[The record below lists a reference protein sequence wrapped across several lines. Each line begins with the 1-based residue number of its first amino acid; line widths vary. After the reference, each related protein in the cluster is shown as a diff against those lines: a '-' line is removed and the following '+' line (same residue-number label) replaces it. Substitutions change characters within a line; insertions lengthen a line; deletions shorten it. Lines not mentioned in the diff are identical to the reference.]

1 MRMVDV
7 YSVFVISISNTI
19 LVGVYENN
27 KLTNTYEAK
36 GKTSEVLPWIFNNS
50 LKKYNIKNIYYVNG
64 PGSYMAIKVAYI
76 FLKTLSIVNGI
87 ELKAADGF
95 CFNKNSPIKALGKKY
110 FIKDKNGNIN
120 VDFIDEAEKINDFEL
135 PEILNEN
142 LFSINSLP
150 TYNLPAVN

>member
-1 MRMVDV
+1 MVDV

-87 ELKAADGF
+87 ELKATDGF